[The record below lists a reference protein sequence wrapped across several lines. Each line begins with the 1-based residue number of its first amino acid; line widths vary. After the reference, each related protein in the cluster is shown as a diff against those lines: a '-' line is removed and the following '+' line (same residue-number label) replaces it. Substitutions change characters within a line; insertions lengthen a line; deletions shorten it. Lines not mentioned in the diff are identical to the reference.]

1 MVLVDS
7 DVAYDIIGSYMMWI
21 YSLHVERNIWYE
33 FYLHVIFLS
42 DLVKISKLIEKTNI
56 IFDHIIEE

>member
-7 DVAYDIIGSYMMWI
+7 DVYMMWI
-21 YSLHVERNIWYE
+21 YNLHVERNRLYE

-42 DLVKISKLIEKTNI
+42 DLVKTDKLIEETPTEYLI
-56 IFDHIIEE
+56 TL